1 MIPDPEWVRDYKTRL
16 AHLKGNYDEFLLN
29 RAKYHANVIIV
40 DEIVKRM
47 QNANFSSKI
56 WMNTVLKDVEITQG
70 KVKVKINSTYFSDSG
85 FDVAVAREKGTRGH
99 FIRPNTARVLHWIDQ
114 GVSLFSA
121 GHWVSGIKSLRIIRN
136 TIKEK
141 TPDLQTAMDKEF
153 EDWMVRVFT
162 EN

>member
-1 MIPDPEWVRDYKTRL
+1 MIPDPESVRDYRTRL

-47 QNANFSSKI
+47 VSNRFSPKI
-56 WMNTVLKDVEITQG
+56 WMNTILKDVEITQG

-85 FDVAVAREKGTRGH
+85 FDVAVARERGTKGH
-99 FIRPNTARVLHWIDQ
+99 MIKPNTARVLSWISA
-114 GVSLFSA
+114 GVRMFSA

-141 TPDLQTAMDKEF
+141 TPELQEAMDKEF
-153 EDWMVRVFT
+153 EDWMARVFT
-162 EN
+162 E